1 MNNKWVLKDNQHSS
15 IIKHYLDFSKM
26 PSLDTLVS
34 IQPIEL
40 EVLLIKY
47 GNSLTHRWK
56 ESTVENK
63 LRVILMFYSFNG
75 IEIDI
80 FELLEE
86 IDSNTSHLR
95 QSPSTTK

>member
-1 MNNKWVLKDNQHSS
+1 
-15 IIKHYLDFSKM
+15 M

-56 ESTVENK
+56 ESTVESK
-63 LRVILMFYSFNG
+63 LLVIRMFYSING
-75 IEIDI
+75 IEINLD
-80 FELLEE
+80 ELLEV
-86 IDSNTSHLR
+86 ITPNTSHLAR
-95 QSPSTTK
+95 YPSTTK